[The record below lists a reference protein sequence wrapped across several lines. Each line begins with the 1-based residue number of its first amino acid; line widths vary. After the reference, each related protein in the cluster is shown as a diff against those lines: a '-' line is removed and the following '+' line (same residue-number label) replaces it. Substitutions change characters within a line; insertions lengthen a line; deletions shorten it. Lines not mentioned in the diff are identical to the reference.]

1 MDDDIAGASMTD
13 LGEPG
18 GSVPKWSLCDIV
30 VGCGMTDSSDEPRNG
45 MPEWLCGWQRG
56 VPE

>member
-1 MDDDIAGASMTD
+1 MDDDIAGASMID
-13 LGEPG
+13 LGKPG
-18 GSVPKWSLCDIV
+18 GSVPMWSLCDIV
-30 VGCGMTDSSDEPRNG
+30 GGAMTDSSDEPRNG